1 MKKLIV
7 LALTLTIITSCSD
20 SLSKKEIRQYT
31 IKGKDIA
38 MATQKKL
45 GGTML
50 EKMKNGGV
58 KEAVPF
64 CNSKAIP
71 ITKEMSEKF
80 NVSIKRTSH
89 RLRNPDNKPTDREV
103 LIIEDYSK
111 QLKKKKSLLPV
122 VEKDDQGKPHFYAPI
137 IIQKKCL
144 VCHGEVGTDVTKLSD
159 SIIESYYPKDL
170 ATGFKEGDLRGI
182 WSITFNETNE
192 IE

>member
-1 MKKLIV
+1 MKYLK
-7 LALTLTIITSCSD
+7 LTIVSLLILLTGCGK
-20 SLSKKEIRQYT
+20 SLSKKEVEQYT

-45 GGTML
+45 GGTL
-50 EKMKNGGV
+50 VEKMKDGGV

-64 CNSKAIP
+64 CNTKAIP
-71 ITKEMSEKF
+71 LIKEMSEKF

-89 RLRNPDNKPTDREV
+89 RLRNPDNKPTEKEI

-111 QLKKKKSLLPV
+111 QLKNKKPLNPV
-122 VEKDDQGKPHFYAPI
+122 VELDKDGKPHFYAPI

-144 VCHGEVGTDVTKLSD
+144 TCHGEIGINVTKVSD

-182 WSITFNETNE
+182 WSITFNK
-192 IE
+192 